1 MANINNPDG
10 FKPFSADPR
19 VAAYNCVGTVTKGDM
34 LAYGTGGVEL
44 HDGSNKQA
52 AGVAA
57 HGASSGETVLVYDD
71 PTTVFIGQ
79 CEGTHDA
86 DTHDGLQWDI
96 EGATGV
102 QKINQGASGDNTVTI
117 IRQEFVP
124 GSNEIGQYARVLFT
138 ITEHVHGGNLT

>member
-1 MANINNPDG
+1 MANADNPNG
-10 FKPFSADPR
+10 FTPFSASPR
-19 VAAYNCVGTVTKGDM
+19 VTAYNCVGTVTKGDM

-44 HDGSNKQA
+44 HDGTNKQA

-57 HGASSGETVLVYDD
+57 HSGQSGETLLVWDD

-86 DTHDGLQWDI
+86 DTHDGGQFDI
-96 EGATGV
+96 QGATGEQV
-102 QKINQGASGDNTVTI
+102 INQGASADNTVTI

-124 GSNEIGQYARVLFT
+124 GHNEAGAHARVLFT